1 MSKKKSYMNTKNI
14 LSEDIISS
22 FLKGLFKGITGIK
35 DKPKKDIKKLE
46 KDLQQS
52 VDRFN
57 DGISKMHSAV
67 NKVRKADGKP
77 PKKRMKKL
85 TVKDVM
91 DDYAK
96 GKL

>member
-1 MSKKKSYMNTKNI
+1 MSKKKSYMDFKNI

-22 FLKGLFKGITGIK
+22 FFKGLFTGVTGK
-35 DKPKKDIKKLE
+35 KVKSTKQATKDIE
-46 KDLQQS
+46 QS
-52 VDRFN
+52 VDKFN
-57 DGISKMHSAV
+57 SAIDKMYSAI

-77 PKKRMKKL
+77 PRKPPKKM
-85 TVKDVM
+85 TVKDVL